1 MSDKMLSLWIG
12 LFISFWL
19 FVGTL
24 IPVIVR
30 MVDVFPGDNLG
41 IFIGVMQTMGFA
53 SITILAVSALIAL
66 VHYLSVQANK
76 SS

>member
-24 IPVIVR
+24 IPVIAR
-30 MVDVFPGDNLG
+30 MADVFPGDNLG
-41 IFIGVMQTMGFA
+41 IFIGVMPDDGIRFDYHHGCIRSDRACSLPECAGQ
-53 SITILAVSALIAL
+53 
-66 VHYLSVQANK
+66 
-76 SS
+76 

>member
-1 MSDKMLSLWIG
+1 MPDKIRFLWIG
-12 LFISFWL
+12 LFVFFWL

-24 IPVIVR
+24 VPVIAR

-66 VHYLSVQANK
+66 VHYVSVQANK
-76 SS
+76 SD

>member
-1 MSDKMLSLWIG
+1 MPDKIRFLWIG
-12 LFISFWL
+12 LFVFFWL

-24 IPVIVR
+24 VPVIAR

-53 SITILAVSALIAL
+53 SITILAISALIAL
-66 VHYLSVQANK
+66 VHYVSVQANK
-76 SS
+76 SN

>member
-24 IPVIVR
+24 IPVIAR
-30 MVDVFPGDNLG
+30 MADVFPGDNLG

-66 VHYLSVQANK
+66 VHYVSVQANK

>member
-1 MSDKMLSLWIG
+1 MPDKIRFLWIG
-12 LFISFWL
+12 LFVFFWL

-24 IPVIVR
+24 VPVIAR

-66 VHYLSVQANK
+66 VHYASVQANK

>member
-1 MSDKMLSLWIG
+1 MPDKIRFLWIG
-12 LFISFWL
+12 LFVFFWL

-24 IPVIVR
+24 VPVIAR

-66 VHYLSVQANK
+66 VHYVSVQANK
-76 SS
+76 SN

>member
-1 MSDKMLSLWIG
+1 MPDKIRFLWIG
-12 LFISFWL
+12 LFVYFWL

-24 IPVIVR
+24 VPVIAR

-66 VHYLSVQANK
+66 VHYVSVQANK

>member
-1 MSDKMLSLWIG
+1 MPDKIRFLWIG
-12 LFISFWL
+12 LFVFFWL

-24 IPVIVR
+24 VPVIAR

-66 VHYLSVQANK
+66 VHYVSVQANK

>member
-1 MSDKMLSLWIG
+1 MIA
-12 LFISFWL
+12 
-19 FVGTL
+19 
-24 IPVIVR
+24 R

-53 SITILAVSALIAL
+53 SITIFAVSALIAL